1 MTQVIRFEISYLEK
15 PWNPILNQ
23 SNVEGKNWKKIY
35 SIIEYSK
42 QKISIK
48 RMIIKIEIQFFYYFW
63 LKYEIEKKN
72 QLKKTKQWG
81 SKLK

>member
-23 SNVEGKNWKKIY
+23 SNIEGKNWKKNIFNY
-35 SIIEYSK
+35 RVFK
-42 QKISIK
+42 KKIAIK
-48 RMIIKIEIQFFYYFW
+48 RMIIKIEIQFFYYFL

>member
-15 PWNPILNQ
+15 PWNLILNQ
-23 SNVEGKNWKKIY
+23 SNIEGKNWKKNIFNY
-35 SIIEYSK
+35 RVFK
-42 QKISIK
+42 KKIAIK
-48 RMIIKIEIQFFYYFW
+48 RMIIKIEIQFFYYFL

>member
-1 MTQVIRFEISYLEK
+1 MTQVISFEISYLEK

-42 QKISIK
+42 QKIAIK
-48 RMIIKIEIQFFYYFW
+48 RMIIKIEIQFLFYFW

-72 QLKKTKQWG
+72 QLKKKQWR

>member
-1 MTQVIRFEISYLEK
+1 MLKERIEK
-15 PWNPILNQ
+15 N
-23 SNVEGKNWKKIY
+23 IY

-48 RMIIKIEIQFFYYFW
+48 RMIIKIEIQFFYYFL

-72 QLKKTKQWG
+72 QLKKTKQ
-81 SKLK
+81 